1 MMIHTAHI
9 AFDSLVDLCQL
20 DHKAA
25 AKSGTYTPLIVNDFS
40 LFEDKYYLP

>member
-1 MMIHTAHI
+1 MIHTAHI

-25 AKSGTYTPLIVNDFS
+25 AKSGTYIPLIVNDS
-40 LFEDKYYLP
+40 CIFEDKYYSP